1 MESTTIESGVEGV
14 AREQEFRRRWYEAHH
29 SRFVADERQY
39 RQSKAKTDQF
49 HSSGAEALELVNDL
63 ARTGDLESFKK
74 GTQKWAPTMIG
85 FKGMIGQMTLNILV
99 DRADEPERIA
109 RLLVESLTVPESD
122 EEALAKVG
130 ALAEYAKTVKKGT
143 TPALAN
149 VPFIL
154 SYFWGIANHERWPVI
169 WPSGVSF
176 VEFLTG
182 TRLPSDPVERYRT
195 FLEGVREVSTD
206 NNEFEMTASWWD
218 EVWPVFLDEV
228 LMDRTALGF
237 DQEAP
242 IEERET
248 NARALVSIAQNLGES
263 LVEEVSAALERE
275 LEYRTPPLKWKQGR
289 PRGDL
294 WVEWSSAEVGRLDA
308 EEPGLGVRIWV
319 TNRGA
324 AVGLTNRGALL
335 LGKGETRKEVAAW
348 YESADYPYVTDTQKA
363 FDDYGVVARYESAGY
378 PGCRVLAL
386 RPPSSNFGPPSSYL
400 GEDGGLGGWILAEF
414 VYGRWFEREQF
425 AEVDLAATVVEVAEL
440 LKPLFEE
447 LLDGAL
453 GRSGEVP
460 PPDDPLSPLIEEY
473 LAESGYPTQDD
484 EEHHSERRE
493 FAAMLAPEA
502 LFDLD
507 SLRRIWNTGAYGGPG
522 IMPQLNRSF
531 NDASAAELQ
540 GMFDAI
546 RYLCWGEELDAQRI
560 DRMLDDDDL
569 RIRGLGESVIM
580 KLLAITHPETYIPVF
595 PYVGY
600 WGKEATI
607 RALDLDAPTGSA
619 GEMQVAANRSI
630 RDRLERFFPDDPWG
644 MSRFIV
650 WYLERLYEPE
660 IEDDRDVLGELA
672 DDLLIDP
679 TFVHKV
685 VDFLK
690 TKRQV
695 VFYGPPGTGKTY
707 FARKLS
713 EALAPDSNRRALVQF
728 HPSSSYE
735 DFFEGYRP
743 EQGEGGELVYR
754 LKPGPLALMAEKAS
768 KAPGRKHL
776 MIIDEINRA
785 NLPKVL
791 GELLFLLEYRD
802 ESVSTLYRP
811 EDEFKLPE
819 NLWFIGTMNTAD
831 RSIALV
837 DTALRRRFHF
847 VHFSPNEEPVK
858 GLLGRWLERHGEPS
872 WVGALVARVNDELE
886 KELGGSHVLLGPSY
900 FMKRDLDKEAVRRIW
915 EYDIKPSIEDQFF
928 GDRDLINKFQF
939 DRVYERYLESSGI
952 SDEAEA
958 AEAPEAHNGADPDGD
973 SLAASDS
980 DAAGDSDPN
989 GDSDPASDDDVAG

>member
-1 MESTTIESGVEGV
+1 MESTAIESGAERV

-29 SRFVADERQY
+29 SRFVADERRY
-39 RQSKAKTDQF
+39 RLAKAKTEQF
-49 HSSGAEALELVNDL
+49 HSSGAEALELVDDL

-74 GTQKWAPTMIG
+74 GTQKWAPRPTTIG

-99 DRADEPERIA
+99 NRADEPERIA

-130 ALAEYAKTVKKGT
+130 ALAAYATTIKKGA

-154 SYFWGIANHERWPVI
+154 SYFWGLANHERWPVI
-169 WPSGVSF
+169 WPSGVYF
-176 VEFLTG
+176 VEFSIG
-182 TRLPSDPVERYRT
+182 TRLPSDPVKRYQT
-195 FLEGVREVSTD
+195 FLERVREVSTD
-206 NNEFEMTASWWD
+206 NNEFEMTTAWWD
-218 EVWPVFLDEV
+218 ETGTEGMFLDEV
-228 LMDRTALGF
+228 LMDRAVFGF
-237 DQEAP
+237 DQQVPA
-242 IEERET
+242 EERET
-248 NARALVSIAQNLGES
+248 NARALVSIADNWGYW
-263 LVEEVSAALERE
+263 LVDEVSAALGRE
-275 LEYRTPPLKWKQGR
+275 LKASKPPLEWKKGS

-294 WVEWSSAEVGRLDA
+294 WVDWSTKEA
-308 EEPGLGVRIWV
+308 PGLGIRVWV

-324 AVGLTNRGALL
+324 AVALRP
-335 LGKGETRKEVAAW
+335 GTIRKGWRKEVAPLLK
-348 YESADYPYVTDTQKA
+348 SAD
-363 FDDYGVVARYESAGY
+363 Y
-378 PGCRVLAL
+378 PGCRVLGG
-386 RPPSSNFGPPSSYL
+386 SSSL
-400 GEDGGLGGWILAEF
+400 IGEDVGLGGTNWAEF
-414 VYGRWFEREQF
+414 VYGRWFEREHF

-440 LKPLFEE
+440 LKPLFDE
-447 LLDGAL
+447 LLNLAL
-453 GRSGEVP
+453 GRSGAATGSDDP
-460 PPDDPLSPLIEEY
+460 SSTDDPLAPLVEEY
-473 LAESGYPTQDD
+473 LAESGYPTPAD
-484 EEHHSERRE
+484 EKHLSERRQ
-493 FAAMLAPEA
+493 FAAMLAPDA
-502 LFDLD
+502 LFDI
-507 SLRRIWNTGAYGGPG
+507 SGLRRIWNTGAYGRPGP
-522 IMPQLNRSF
+522 MAELNRSF
-531 NDASAAELQ
+531 NAASADESQ
-540 GMFDAI
+540 DMFNAI
-546 RYLCWGEELDAQRI
+546 QDLCWGEEPDAERI
-560 DRMLDDDDL
+560 NRMLNDDGL
-569 RIRGLGESVIM
+569 RISGLGESVIM
-580 KLLAITHPETYIPVF
+580 KLLAITNPETYIPVF
-595 PYVGY
+595 PYGGAK
-600 WGKEATI
+600 GKQAMI
-607 RALDLDAPTGSA
+607 RALELDAPTGSP
-619 GEMQVAANRSI
+619 GEIQVAANRSI
-630 RDRLERFFPDDPWG
+630 RDRLERFFPDDAWG
-644 MSRFIV
+644 ISRFLY
-650 WYLERLYEPE
+650 WYLARLEAPE

-685 VDFLK
+685 VDLLE

-707 FARKLS
+707 FARKLA
-713 EALAPDSNRRALVQF
+713 EALAPDSNRRRLVQF

-743 EQGEGGELVYR
+743 EEGEGGELVYR
-754 LKPGPLALMAEKAS
+754 LKPGPLALMAEKAAE
-768 KAPGRKHL
+768 APGRTHL

-802 ESVSTLYRP
+802 ESMSTLYRP
-811 EDEFKLPE
+811 EDEFELPE

-847 VHFSPNEEPVK
+847 VQFSPNEEPIQ
-858 GLLGRWLERHGEPS
+858 GLLDRWLEKHGEPA
-872 WVGALVARVNDELE
+872 WVGELVAQVNDELE
-886 KELGGSHVLLGPSY
+886 EELGGSHLCLGPSH
-900 FMKRDLDKEAVRRIW
+900 FMKPNLDEEAVRRIW

-939 DRVYERYLESSGI
+939 GRVYERYLESSGI